1 MAKLIAIGNDHAG
14 YELKETVIGVLKEY
28 GLEYKDFGCYSTD
41 KAEYPIYAQ
50 KVADAVASGECDR
63 GILIC
68 GTGIGISIAA
78 NKVKGI
84 RAAVCTDPV
93 SSKLSKIHNNSNI
106 LAMGARITGRELAKE
121 ILKEWLDAEFEGDRH
136 QARIDSISDIEA
148 GKKLY

>member
-1 MAKLIAIGNDHAG
+1 MIAIGNDHAG
-14 YELKETVIGVLKEY
+14 FELKDAVISVIKEF

-41 KAEYPIYAQ
+41 KAEYPVYAQ
-50 KVADAVASGECDR
+50 KTADSVASGECER

-84 RAAVCTDPV
+84 RAAACSEPFSAKMSRV
-93 SSKLSKIHNNSNI
+93 HNNSNI
-106 LAMGARITGRELAKE
+106 LAIGARVVGSELAKM
-121 ILKEWLDAEFEGDRH
+121 IVREWLSAEFEGGRH
-136 QARIDSISDIEA
+136 QERINQISAIEN

>member
-1 MAKLIAIGNDHAG
+1 MIKTIAIGNDHAG
-14 YELKETVIGVLKEY
+14 FELKDTVISILKEY
-28 GLEYKDFGCYSTD
+28 NIEYKDFGCYSTD

-50 KVADAVASGECDR
+50 KVADAVAKGECES

-106 LAMGARITGRELAKE
+106 LALGARITGRELAKD
-121 ILKEWLDAEFEGDRH
+121 IVKAWLDAEFEGDRH
-136 QARIDSISDIEA
+136 QERIDSISAIEQ